1 MNFNFD
7 CSNNYP
13 LVSILIPLFNAENYI
28 EDTIAKALKQ
38 TYPNIELIIVDDHS
52 TDNSFQLAQ
61 KYNSKNVR
69 IYKNPKKGGNSA
81 RNYAFEKC
89 NGEYIKF
96 MDADDYC
103 TDDLIEQQ
111 IKRILE
117 DGDNN
122 TFVFSPVKMLYPDG
136 YLFLPPREIDR
147 DYTPGI
153 ELLIDIWRG
162 KGWNCPHCH
171 LMHRDLFIKSG
182 GWNEAIIKNQD
193 GEFFA
198 RVAAKASKALSVNNV
213 FAIWRQTGNGVST
226 KVSLEALDST
236 LETYNII
243 SHLIISYKNN
253 YENRR
258 ICAQYIGNFI
268 YQYYSQVKSLLPK
281 IYDILNFLNQP
292 VILPERK
299 VIKILRIIF
308 GWKIALHLIHKYNL

>member
-1 MNFNFD
+1 MTFNFFP
-7 CSNNYP
+7 NNLP
-13 LVSILIPLFNAENYI
+13 LVSILIPLYNAENYI
-28 EDTIAKALKQ
+28 EETIAKALKQ
-38 TYPNIELIIVDDHS
+38 SYPNIELIIVDDNS

-61 KYNSKNVR
+61 KYNSENVH

-81 RNYAFEKC
+81 RNYAFEQCK
-89 NGEYIKF
+89 GEYIKF

-103 TDDLIEQQ
+103 TDDLIERQME
-111 IKRILE
+111 RILT

-122 TFVFSPVKMLYPDG
+122 TLVFSPVKMLYPDG
-136 YLFLPPREIDR
+136 TLFLPPRKIDR

-213 FAIWRQTGNGVST
+213 FAVWRQTGTGVSSQL
-226 KVSLEALDST
+226 SLRAQESMLK
-236 LETYNII
+236 TYDII
-243 SHLIISYKNN
+243 SHLILNYKDNN
-253 YENRR
+253 NIRYS
-258 ICAQYIGNFI
+258 CAKYIGGFVYCNYPQI
-268 YQYYSQVKSLLPK
+268 ASLMPQV
-281 IYDILNFLNQP
+281 YEILNYLKQP
-292 VILPERK
+292 LILPQRR
-299 VIKILRIIF
+299 VLKILRMIL
-308 GWKIALHLIHKYNL
+308 GWKLALRLIHKYKL

>member
-1 MNFNFD
+1 MNFHFD
-7 CSNNYP
+7 LSDNYP

-28 EDTIAKALKQ
+28 EDTIAKILKQ

-52 TDNSFQLAQ
+52 TDSSFQLAL
-61 KYNSKNVR
+61 KYNSKNVH
-69 IYKNPKKGGNSA
+69 IYRNPKKGGNSA

-103 TDDLIEQQ
+103 TDDLIEKQM
-111 IKRILE
+111 KRILE

-122 TFVFSPVKMLYPDG
+122 MFVFSPVKMLYPDG
-136 YLFLPPREIDR
+136 HLFLPPREIDR

-153 ELLIDIWRG
+153 ELVIDIWRG

-182 GWNEAIIKNQD
+182 GWNETILKNQD

-213 FAIWRQTGNGVST
+213 FAIWRQTGNGVSA

-243 SHLIISYKNN
+243 SHLIINYKNN
-253 YENRR
+253 YESRR

-268 YQYYSQVKSLLPK
+268 YQYYSQIKSLLPK

-299 VIKILRIIF
+299 VIKFLRIIF
-308 GWKIALHLIHKYNL
+308 GWKIALRLIHKYNL

>member
-7 CSNNYP
+7 CPNNYP

-111 IKRILE
+111 MKRILE

-122 TFVFSPVKMLYPDG
+122 TFVFSPVKVLYPDG

-226 KVSLEALDST
+226 KMSLNAQASMLK
-236 LETYNII
+236 TYDII
-243 SHLIISYKNN
+243 SHLIINYKDNDDIRHSCAKYIGGFIYNN
-253 YENRR
+253 YPQ
-258 ICAQYIGNFI
+258 I
-268 YQYYSQVKSLLPK
+268 SVLMPK
-281 IYDILNFLNQP
+281 VYEILNFLNQP
-292 VILPERK
+292 IILPDRK
-299 VIKILRIIF
+299 VLKILRIF
-308 GWKIALHLIHKYNL
+308 LGWKIALRLMHKYKL